1 MARVTPAIPAIGLP
15 CASAALPVKFTRRG
29 TGADDCVVALCWAA
43 ARKQDTEI
51 ARIMESEYLPD
62 FIRSSFSVS
71 GQSLPVLFLERE
83 RRAIS
88 ICQPFSA
95 MSGFSSPICNGGKHG
110 R

>member
-1 MARVTPAIPAIGLP
+1 MAKVTPAIPEIGLP

-43 ARKQDTEI
+43 ARKQDIEI

-62 FIRSSFSVS
+62 FIRSSLVASPCQCSFWSARD
-71 GQSLPVLFLERE
+71 GQL
-83 RRAIS
+83 S

-95 MSGFSSPICNGGKHG
+95 ISGFSSPYM
-110 R
+110 